1 MNEFLREETTTGKLL
16 LVATAVALLWANL
29 AGDSYAAVWDTRVA
43 HGPEWLEL
51 DLDLHDPRVRAGRGR
66 DPTRRG
72 G

>member
-1 MNEFLREETTTGKLL
+1 M
-16 LVATAVALLWANL
+16 ATAVALLWANL

-43 HGPEWLEL
+43 LGPEWLEL